1 MKFFIAV
8 CLIILGSIASPAS
21 ALEFRQGYSGGNCST
36 CAWIAADGEI
46 VDGDDEKLISFIR
59 ANDLDYQKLIVI
71 NSPGGNVSAALDLGR
86 LIRSRGMRVIVGLT
100 TEMEPEGAGRTFQAY
115 DSGVC
120 ASACVFI
127 LMGGV
132 SREIADT
139 DSKVGVH
146 QFAPV
151 SDEMGSIQS
160 TTSSTQ
166 SAVALLQAYAL
177 TMGVEPTV
185 LTLASSTRPENML
198 WLEPEQMER
207 LNLLTTRTY
216 RRAAEWSLK
225 PAGSALM
232 AVATQEQTNGRI
244 TNFVVNCRSLLV
256 GFEVPDNNRLA
267 EIAESI
273 QGAELTLDGS
283 KARFPLTIVNVSV
296 SGSMIVTRFQ
306 SQVDITEVIAKS
318 GNQLNIDV
326 DLPWVYMDEFGG
338 PEFDIPTSNFAE
350 LQAHIRNSCR

>member
-1 MKFFIAV
+1 MKFLIAT
-8 CLIILGSIASPAS
+8 CLIIIASIASPAS

-46 VDGDDEKLISFIR
+46 IDGDDKKLLNFVKK
-59 ANDLDYQKLIVI
+59 NDLDYQKLIVI
-71 NSPGGNVSAALDLGR
+71 NSPGGNVSAALDVGR
-86 LIRSRGMRVIVGLT
+86 FIRSRGMRVIVGLT
-100 TEMEPEGAGRTFQAY
+100 TELEPEGAGRTFQTY

-132 SREIADT
+132 SREIADN

-166 SAVALLQAYAL
+166 SAIALLQAYAI
-177 TMGVEPTV
+177 TMGVGPTV
-185 LTLASSTRPENML
+185 LTLASGTRPENML

-216 RRAAEWSLK
+216 RRGAEWNLK
-225 PAGSALM
+225 PASNALM
-232 AVATQEQTNGRI
+232 AVAAQEQPNGRI
-244 TNFVVNCRSLLV
+244 TNFVVDCRSLLV
-256 GFEVPDNNRLA
+256 GFDVPNNGRLP
-267 EIAESI
+267 EIAASI
-273 QGAELTLDGS
+273 RGAELTLDGS
-283 KARFPLTIVNVSV
+283 KAYLPLTITNVSV
-296 SGSMIVTRFQ
+296 HGSMIVARFQ
-306 SQVDITEVIAKS
+306 SQGDIAEAIANS
-318 GNQLNIDV
+318 GNRLNIDV
-326 DLPWVYMDEFGG
+326 DLPWAYMEEFGG
-338 PEFDIPTSNFAE
+338 PEFDIPTSNFTE
-350 LQAHIRNSCR
+350 LRPHIRNSCR